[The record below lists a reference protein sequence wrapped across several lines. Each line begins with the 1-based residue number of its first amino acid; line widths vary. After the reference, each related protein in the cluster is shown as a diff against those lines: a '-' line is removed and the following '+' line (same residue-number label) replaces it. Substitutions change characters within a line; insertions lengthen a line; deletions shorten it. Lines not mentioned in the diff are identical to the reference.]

1 MELGRPGPSRSR
13 SMQEAGPPALCERRD
28 DAVLTACRRKSGRS
42 GFSEST
48 PPGTRGPRS
57 RAPSPGET
65 VGVRTPGSQYRW
77 RRLRARYFARC
88 NSSRSR
94 PTIRKPVRRFRSVGA
109 CASLPSTSA
118 FAQLCS
124 NGKYPPAEPGAL
136 GIGPLEAATL
146 DPKLY
151 LFGRRTKYSL
161 PTSPRPFIQIFL
173 RHFGERMPLD
183 NCVATWWG

>member
-1 MELGRPGPSRSR
+1 MDDVFRKTMEAELAMRKAADPLG
-13 SMQEAGPPALCERRD
+13 SMAGAADPA
-28 DAVLTACRRKSGRS
+28 A
-42 GFSEST
+42 ESLHVNRHAFGT
-48 PPGTRGPRS
+48 PPH
-57 RAPSPGET
+57 
-65 VGVRTPGSQYRW
+65 
-77 RRLRARYFARC
+77 
-88 NSSRSR
+88 
-94 PTIRKPVRRFRSVGA
+94 I
-109 CASLPSTSA
+109 
-118 FAQLCS
+118 

-173 RHFGERMPLD
+173 RHFGEQMPLD